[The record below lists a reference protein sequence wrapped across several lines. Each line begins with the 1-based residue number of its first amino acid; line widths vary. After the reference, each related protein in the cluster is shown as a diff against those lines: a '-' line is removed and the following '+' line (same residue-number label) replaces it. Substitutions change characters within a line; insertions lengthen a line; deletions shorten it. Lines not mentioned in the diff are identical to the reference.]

1 MAPFLSQS
9 RAVQRSKTLS
19 LTAKSLFLVLLLTLS
34 SGCGVFH
41 YIFYPPEECVCSA
54 DMLAAQ
60 SPSDELEDPSQYDE
74 SEDDAHA
81 AYHEDGEHEEGD
93 EEGEEDEVAAN
104 SQPGDL
110 QSLGAEETD
119 EGVPTPRQRTLTRES
134 AQKSPEQAARLAQ
147 AHKVVDVVEA
157 SARVDVSSDA
167 ERRAAEQKYG
177 VSLPSNAHVMAGN
190 FLRNQES
197 LAVVIPGNSIKIYS
211 NGRLAAQRSLADTA
225 ASADFSE
232 FNAEIALPVRLVQN
246 NALQLLVHLA
256 EPQPDGAILYK
267 ARIYKVIGNDLGI
280 IFDQTLARRNAS
292 DQPLQRL
299 GNYEFLQGMNHRFIR
314 LTTFDA
320 DGNPA
325 AEPQILRWNR
335 WEGVY
340 RLPVPP
346 PTAPQKPNQS

>member
-1 MAPFLSQS
+1 MAPFSS
-9 RAVQRSKTLS
+9 HFRAVPRSKALS

-41 YIFYPPEECVCSA
+41 YIFYPPEECVCSSE
-54 DMLAAQ
+54 MLLAQ
-60 SPSDELEDPSQYDE
+60 PPSDEHEDPSLLEDGDDE
-74 SEDDAHA
+74 AHA
-81 AYHEDGEHEEGD
+81 YSEHEEGD
-93 EEGEEDEVAAN
+93 EEGDEDEVAAN
-104 SQPGDL
+104 IQPGDL
-110 QSLGAEETD
+110 QSLGIEETN
-119 EGVPTPRQRTLTRES
+119 EGVAAPRQRTLTREPAS
-134 AQKSPEQAARLAQ
+134 TSPEQTARLAQ

-157 SARVDVSSDA
+157 SARVDISSDA

-177 VSLPSNAHVMAGN
+177 VSLPSNAHVMAGD
-190 FLRNQES
+190 FLRDQES

-211 NGRLAAQRSLADTA
+211 NGRLAAQRSLANTA
-225 ASADFSE
+225 PSADFSDL
-232 FNAEIALPVRLVQN
+232 NAEIALPVRLVQN
-246 NALQLLVHLA
+246 NSLQLLVHLA

-267 ARIYKVIGNDLGI
+267 ARIYKVIGSDLGI
-280 IFDQTLARRNAS
+280 IFDQTLARRQAS

-320 DGNPA
+320 DGNPLE
-325 AEPQILRWNR
+325 EPQVLRWNR

-346 PTAPQKPNQS
+346 PTAPKNQNQS